1 MKYDDCLGKIYVF
14 NNKYYIYLGIL
25 KGYDGKTKHY
35 SMELLNKNVSEIQD
49 LKDHLFGKFS
59 IVYLPKKVRER
70 LPALEQYNK
79 LNFSEDYIDEFHN
92 MVCEKIKYNYFTFN
106 NDRNLQS
113 SYYLQKENSK
123 DKYMKYGDFLNEL
136 QKLKIFK

>member
-1 MKYDDCLGKIYVF
+1 MKYDDCLGKIYIF
-14 NNKYYIYLGIL
+14 NNRYYIYLGLL
-25 KGYDGKTKHY
+25 KGYERKTKHY
-35 SMELLNKNVSEIQD
+35 SMQLLSKNISAIQD
-49 LKDHLFGKFS
+49 LSNHLTGNYS
-59 IVYLPKKVRER
+59 IVSLPKKVREI

-79 LNFSEDYIDEFHN
+79 LNFSEDYVDEFHN

-123 DKYMKYGDFLNEL
+123 DKYMKYDDFLNEL